1 MKRTTALILII
12 LLTFPLLAFDF
23 FFDDVP
29 QRNISFELEGGVQ
42 TYFDDGAITPLANL
56 TLKAEQDGANYRAI
70 AEVSYDSQ
78 TEKLEAQELSVSLF
92 MGSYTLKA
100 GLMRHSWGTADVAHV
115 VDIVNGR
122 DLRKGIIDDLEKM
135 KRPDWMITLSKYWEN
150 SAFDVVLKPGFN
162 PSHVSME
169 GRYSMLKPLD
179 PLMQQMI
186 ASGAVNALDLTKIEV
201 SEMDTFALKR
211 VSGGAR
217 YRFLFDP
224 VDVGF
229 LYYTGYFQDPGFDLT
244 FSGVAYPNPPYDLDK
259 IDIVYTRY
267 QLVGVTSSY
276 FFEPFTFN
284 FEGGMFISEDSK
296 GTNPGLYNSKLVYLA
311 ELSYTN
317 PNNSLFMAFNYQG
330 QMVLNYDPDPTVM
343 PPVLDVD
350 FLAAFNYRPYQNNF
364 TLAIEVP
371 FFRERMKARLAGMYQ
386 LESTGYTILA
396 ALSYEFDDNVSVF
409 GKSTVY
415 GTIEDRMGL
424 YNTWKDNSWIQVGV
438 RAWF

>member
-162 PSHVSME
+162 PSLVAEDGKFSIEKTFQSNMKFLE
-169 GRYSMLKPLD
+169 KPGVPPFTMVE
-179 PLMQQMI
+179 PLPI
-186 ASGAVNALDLTKIEV
+186 AAENTYELSKLSA
-201 SEMDTFALKR
+201 
-211 VSGGAR
+211 GAR

-224 VDVGF
+224 VEVGL
-229 LYYTGYFQDPGFDLT
+229 LYYYGYFHDSGFKPAMD
-244 FSGVAYPNPPYDLDK
+244 FSNLPLEIKITGVN
-259 IDIVYTRY
+259 IHYTRY
-267 QLVGVTSSY
+267 HFIGVTSSY
-276 FFEPFTFN
+276 FFEPFTFA
-284 FEGGMFISEDSK
+284 FEGGMFLSEDNK
-296 GTNPGLYNSKLVYLA
+296 GTIAELYNSKLVYLG

-330 QMVLNYDPDPTVM
+330 QMILNYDPESVEPDI
-343 PPVLDVD
+343 DVD
-350 FLAAFNYRPYQNNF
+350 LFSSFNFRPYQNNF

-371 FFRERMKARLAGMYQ
+371 FFREKMKARLAGMYQ

-415 GTIEDRMGL
+415 GTIKDRMGL